1 MTQPNQYHS
10 SVCYFLVY
18 TTTARKQKTIWG
30 QLVSTEACSRLS
42 IFLMWLALL
51 LGCSMVDFQTKGMKF
66 CDHKVMLET
75 FITMAYSPLFQSQ
88 YGCGVISIVKKSWI
102 SHSVTDLSLKFLVC
116 LFNYKLYSNLWL
128 SPVATYFFVQTSLH
142 WVWSWDLSW
151 CDVVISC

>member
-1 MTQPNQYHS
+1 MCGNYSRAETIWGSTVIILNLKSVSHALIKLNLFWAYDPVIELELTQPNQYHS

-75 FITMAYSPLFQSQ
+75 FITMA
-88 YGCGVISIVKKSWI
+88 
-102 SHSVTDLSLKFLVC
+102 H
-116 LFNYKLYSNLWL
+116 
-128 SPVATYFFVQTSLH
+128 YFKVNM
-142 WVWSWDLSW
+142 
-151 CDVVISC
+151 VVELLAL